1 MASPNSR
8 RILERTPRRSP
19 SPNRS
24 PTRERNRS
32 RLAERV
38 AGHPLRF
45 APGST
50 ALAADFYPVLDAVAA
65 LARDCPS
72 ERIEI
77 VGHLDAPNAKPI
89 ETDPVAAEAARES
102 APKPKPAP
110 PKKEAKSAKDEKKTG
125 KAEKAELKPPQPE
138 KSDTAAVEIG
148 ADLARARALAVID
161 YLQKAG
167 VPIDRAAIADGAVP
181 LSERQGIGLALRS

>member
-1 MASPNSR
+1 MVRLDPQECGR
-8 RILERTPRRSP
+8 
-19 SPNRS
+19 
-24 PTRERNRS
+24 
-32 RLAERV
+32 RLAERI

-50 ALAADFYPVLDAVAA
+50 ALAADFYPILDAVAA

-77 VGHLDAPNAKPI
+77 VGHLDAPNAKPPEPDPI
-89 ETDPVAAEAARES
+89 ATDAARES

-110 PKKEAKSAKDEKKTG
+110 PKKAAKDDKKASKAEAKPA
-125 KAEKAELKPPQPE
+125 APE
-138 KSDTAAVEIG
+138 KPEPGPAETG
-148 ADLARARALAVID
+148 ADLARARALAVVD

-167 VPIDRAAIADGAVP
+167 VPLDRATAAESASP
-181 LSERQGIGLALRS
+181 LTERQGVGLALRS